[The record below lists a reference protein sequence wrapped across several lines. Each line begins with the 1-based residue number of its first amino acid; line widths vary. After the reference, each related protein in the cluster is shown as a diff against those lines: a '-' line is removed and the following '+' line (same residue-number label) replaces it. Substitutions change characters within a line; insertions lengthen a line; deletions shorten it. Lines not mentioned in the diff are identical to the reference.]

1 MKINIAIDG
10 PSAAGK
16 STIAKRLAKK
26 LEYTHL
32 DTGAMYR
39 CVAYKALTSNID
51 LNDENC
57 LSKMMHNFHIHFNSE
72 GNVFING
79 EDVTAVIR
87 RNDISMSASK
97 VSIHKKVRELLVDMQ
112 QKMAKDKGYV
122 MDGRD
127 IGTVVL
133 KDAELKLYLIASVEA
148 RADRRVKEYRDKGI
162 QVDYK
167 SIYEDIIKRDY
178 QDMNR
183 EISPLTKAKDAIEI
197 DTSNMSIDEVVAYS
211 LDLISK
217 LGC

>member
-16 STIAKRLAKK
+16 STIAKRLAKE
-26 LEYTHL
+26 LQYAHL

-39 CVAYKALTSNID
+39 CVAYKALDSHID
-51 LNDENC
+51 LDDED
-57 LSKMMHNFHIHFNSE
+57 SISEIIRQFQIHFDAD
-72 GNVFING
+72 GNVFINN
-79 EDVTAVIR
+79 EDVTAAIR
-87 RNDISMSASK
+87 KNDISMSASK
-97 VSIHKKVRELLVDMQ
+97 VSVHKKVRELLVSMQ
-112 QKMAKDKGYV
+112 QEMAKDKGYV

-133 KDAELKLYLIASVEA
+133 KDAELKLYLIASAEA
-148 RADRRVKEYRDKGI
+148 RANRRVKEYVEKGI
-162 QVDYK
+162 LVDYT

-183 EISPLTKAKDAIEI
+183 EISPLTKAEDAIEI

>member
-16 STIAKRLAKK
+16 STIAKRLAKE
-26 LEYTHL
+26 LQYAHL

-39 CVAYKALTSNID
+39 CVAYKALDSHID
-51 LNDENC
+51 LDDED
-57 LSKMMHNFHIHFNSE
+57 SISEMIRQFQIHFDAD
-72 GNVFING
+72 GNVFINN
-79 EDVTAVIR
+79 EDVTAAIR

-97 VSIHKKVRELLVDMQ
+97 VSVHKKVRELLVSMQ
-112 QKMAKDKGYV
+112 QEMAKDKGYV

-133 KDAELKLYLIASVEA
+133 KDAELKLYLIASAEA
-148 RADRRVKEYRDKGI
+148 RANRRVKEYVEKGI
-162 QVDYK
+162 LVDYT

-183 EISPLTKAKDAIEI
+183 EISPLTKAEDAIEI